1 MSDLH
6 RIFVKTWTTPES
18 TVKQDDFIP
27 VFHSFIAKKALDEI
41 WIDVTNYAHVKHGPG
56 VILIAHHAHYGMDEA
71 EGRLGLLYARKR
83 GAEGSLA
90 DRFSDALIRS
100 KKATEALMATEAL
113 STKLGF
119 GADELLIGVQDHL
132 SAPNTDETFG
142 TLAPA
147 VSEALTRVHGK
158 TYALTRAGDSR
169 GPFTVLA
176 KSV

>member
-1 MSDLH
+1 MSELH

-27 VFHSFIAKKALDEI
+27 VFHSFIAKKTLDEI

-71 EGRLGLLYARKR
+71 EGKLGLLYARKR

-90 DRFSDALIRS
+90 DRFADALRRS
-100 KKATEALMATEAL
+100 KKATDALTATESL
-113 STKLGF
+113 SAKLGF
-119 GADELLIGVQDHL
+119 GQDELLIGVQDHL
-132 SAPNTDETFG
+132 GAPNTDETFA

-158 TYALTRAGDSR
+158 SFTLTRTGDPR

-176 KSV
+176 KAA